1 MQYSKDLRKNHVKR
15 KTIVQVITWL
25 VGVLFLGVAITVSVV
40 YLMPREDGLYKFAVV
55 IFLILLYCV
64 AWTIRGISSDTKDT
78 LIADMGDIELEVM
91 KAKIEQVLKARKNGN
106 SS

>member
-1 MQYSKDLRKNHVKR
+1 MQNSKENHVKR
-15 KTIVQVITWL
+15 KTIVQIITWM
-25 VGVLFLGVAITVSVV
+25 VGIVFLGVAITVSVV
-40 YLMPREDGLYKFAVV
+40 YLIPKEDGLYKFAVI

-91 KAKIEQVLKARKNGN
+91 KAQIEQTLNKRRKEK
-106 SS
+106 